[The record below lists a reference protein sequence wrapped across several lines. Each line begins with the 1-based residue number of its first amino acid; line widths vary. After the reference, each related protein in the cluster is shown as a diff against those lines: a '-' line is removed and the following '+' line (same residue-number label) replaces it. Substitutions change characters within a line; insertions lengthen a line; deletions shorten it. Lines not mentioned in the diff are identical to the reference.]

1 MATLTDRLEKLK
13 SKRDKAQ
20 RDLDRAEGSFQNGME
35 RLEKEHCLTSL
46 KEADAEIETLLD
58 TEDEQRKLLEDQ
70 ISELEAET
78 DDESE

>member
-35 RLEKEHCLTSL
+35 RLEKEHRLTSL